1 MIRSQTTAS
10 AAFIAIVLTGFSAF
24 AQQAAGTAA
33 VGVQGN
39 AAVGAAQVD
48 PNAAAQAPAN
58 QQAQVGM
65 ALPTATAAAPVAG
78 TSDHDAV
85 VGHLAVGYLGRTL
98 IPIGVAGAPALA
110 APVVGV
116 RYWIDP
122 MVGLDLGLGLALGGT
137 STDTTTTPPGTT
149 ATLSGPKPTAFVLHA
164 GVPLAL
170 ASAKH
175 FTFEVIPEANF
186 GYGQQTADAAVGLNG
201 VANVTKQTGV
211 HLDVGARAG
220 AEIHFGFMGL
230 PQLSLQGS
238 VGLRFDYDKLGQ
250 DFAPPAP
257 AAAVHTSTSIW
268 GLGTTVYDNPWNIFV
283 SNVSA
288 LYYF

>member
-1 MIRSQTTAS
+1 MTA
-10 AAFIAIVLTGFSAF
+10 
-24 AQQAAGTAA
+24 
-33 VGVQGN
+33 
-39 AAVGAAQVD
+39 
-48 PNAAAQAPAN
+48 
-58 QQAQVGM
+58 
-65 ALPTATAAAPVAG
+65 
-78 TSDHDAV
+78 
-85 VGHLAVGYLGRTL
+85 
-98 IPIGVAGAPALA
+98 
-110 APVVGV
+110 
-116 RYWIDP
+116 
-122 MVGLDLGLGLALGGT
+122 
-137 STDTTTTPPGTT
+137 TPPGTT
-149 ATLSGPKPTAFVLHA
+149 VSTSGPKPAAFVVHA

-175 FTFEVIPEANF
+175 FTFEVIPEVNF
-186 GYGQQTADAAVGLNG
+186 GYAQETADAAVGLNG
-201 VANVTKQTGV
+201 IANATKQTGV

-250 DFAPPAP
+250 DVAPPAP
-257 AAAVHTSTSIW
+257 APGVHTSTSIW